1 LLPVISEIRSG
12 GQTGVDRAAL
22 DAAMA
27 HGIPYAGWIPRH
39 RRAEDGRVPARYTA
53 LVETPDDA
61 YETRTAWNARDADA
75 TLVITIGDLS
85 GGSLLTVEIAGRL
98 GRPHLVIDLDAQDP
112 ERAVAAVHAWL
123 AALPQPVRLN
133 VAGPRAGNTPGIY
146 GRARALLDGV
156 LNVPDTRR
164 A

>member
-1 LLPVISEIRSG
+1 MISEIRSG

-27 HGIPYAGWIPRH
+27 HGVPCAGWIPRH

-61 YETRTAWNARDADA
+61 YETRTAWNVRDADA
-75 TLVITIGDLS
+75 TLVITLGSLS
-85 GGSLLTVEIAGRL
+85 GGSLLTVEIAARL

-133 VAGPRAGNTPGIY
+133 VAGPRAGHAPGIY
-146 GRARALLDGV
+146 DRARALLDGV